1 MEFDFILH
9 DLTIK
14 WSTAPKIGKHNLRD
28 LLNPTE
34 SKEGCKYTRWCC
46 CCDFCGPC
54 LMSNMNCLS
63 GLTGGGGGGRSNL
76 CEENKQFQAEF
87 EHSLP
92 ILQSIKDEYWN
103 KKQKKT
109 KQGFVFELIQV
120 MPYFNYKVL

>member
-1 MEFDFILH
+1 MQVH
-9 DLTIK
+9 QVM
-14 WSTAPKIGKHNLRD
+14 
-28 LLNPTE
+28 LLLWFLWALLDVQYELPFWVN
-34 SKEGCKYTRWCC
+34 
-46 CCDFCGPC
+46 
-54 LMSNMNCLS
+54 
-63 GLTGGGGGGRSNL
+63 GGGGGGRSNL